1 MPLMAAPAVLGIRP
15 AIEEDRSKLANLL
28 HFETHVHRHL
38 DWRRPLEW
46 LGAQPFLIVES
57 GDRITG
63 AIACPPDPAE
73 VSWIRLFAANSRGNV
88 NEIWYTLFKAAL
100 DRLSALDVRYIPAIP
115 LQDWFRRLLEKT
127 GFKLRDKVLVLDW
140 VPVEKPQDAGTSG
153 AIIRPMG
160 ESDLEAVHQVDHLA
174 FSSLWQNSR
183 EAVELAFEHSA
194 VATLIEEDGQVASYQ
209 ISTQSPQ
216 GLHLARLATH
226 PKFQG
231 RGLAKALVRDL
242 MGALKKRGENRL
254 TVNTQASNRP
264 SLALYENMNFKRTTE
279 EFPVYVYDLKL

>member
-1 MPLMAAPAVLGIRP
+1 MAAPAVLEIRP
-15 AIEEDRSKLANLL
+15 AVAEDRSKLANLL
-28 HFETHVHRHL
+28 HFETYVHRHL

-46 LGAQPFLIVES
+46 LGDDPFLIVET

-63 AIACPPDPAE
+63 ALACPPDPPE
-73 VSWIRLFAANSRGNV
+73 VSWIRLFAANSRGDV
-88 NEIWYTLFKAAL
+88 NEVWSKLWKAAL
-100 DRLSALDVRYIPAIP
+100 DRLSDLGVRYIPAIP
-115 LQDWFRRLLEKT
+115 LQEWFRKLLENS
-127 GFKLRDKVLVLDW
+127 GFKKRDKVVVLDW
-140 VPVEKPQDAGTSG
+140 APAGRTQEEG
-153 AIIRPMG
+153 TFAANIRPMS
-160 ESDLEAVHQVDHLA
+160 ESDLEAVHKVDNLA
-174 FSSLWQNSR
+174 FSSLWQHSH
-183 EAVELAFEHSA
+183 EAVELAFEQSA
-194 VATLIEEDGQVASYQ
+194 VATLIEENGQVASYQ

-242 MGALKKRGENRL
+242 MSVLKKRGENRL

-264 SLALYENMNFKRTTE
+264 SLALYEKMKFKPTTE